1 MLASNYYQRR
11 ATNTAQAGQSP
22 ANTRILQR
30 GQKPMRLFF
39 LLLPLLS
46 LATLSAC
53 GNSHYDQS
61 REWRLQ
67 ECERVLNDEDRSQCK
82 ANTPHY
88 Q

>member
-1 MLASNYYQRR
+1 
-11 ATNTAQAGQSP
+11 
-22 ANTRILQR
+22 
-30 GQKPMRLFF
+30 MRLFF

-53 GNSHYDQS
+53 GSSHYDQS

-67 ECERVLNDEDRSQCK
+67 ECERVLNDQDRSQCK